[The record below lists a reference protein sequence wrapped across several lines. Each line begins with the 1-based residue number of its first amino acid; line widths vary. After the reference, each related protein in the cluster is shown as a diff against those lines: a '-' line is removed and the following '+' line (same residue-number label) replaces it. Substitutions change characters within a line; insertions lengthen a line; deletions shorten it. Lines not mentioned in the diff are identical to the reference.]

1 MERKIATMPGPDS
14 LTNSIVPAQAPLR
27 SHLPS
32 LDGMRA
38 VSILLVVG
46 FHAQMA
52 LAPEGAYSA
61 YLGSLGVSIFFVI
74 SGLLITWLMIRE
86 REATGAFSLANF
98 YIRRAL
104 RILPVYW
111 LLLLAVVALRAV
123 HIIAISW
130 SDILRALTFTHNYPN
145 TLHPPTYYS
154 WWLGH
159 TWSISV
165 EEQFYLLWPSLF
177 FFLPKRFAARL
188 AAVLAFSG
196 PVLRVLDYVL
206 FPSLRGWDSLIA
218 DTRIDILMAG
228 CASAYL
234 LDSRDWAA
242 RIRKIPTWP
251 ALSAASLYILVA
263 NPMLGHLLASKT
275 RLNTIIQLFLPT
287 IETIAIA
294 LLLLILITEKH
305 GLAFRTVNQP
315 VARHIGKL
323 SYSLY
328 VWQQLFLPQGAAIGV
343 VFLIC
348 RLVAIYFVAFCSFNF
363 LERPFV
369 GLRSRFRHGVTV

>member
-1 MERKIATMPGPDS
+1 MGC
-14 LTNSIVPAQAPLR
+14 
-27 SHLPS
+27 
-32 LDGMRA
+32 A

-52 LAPEGAYSA
+52 LGPESAYPA
-61 YLGSLGVSIFFVI
+61 YLGGLGVSIFFVI

-111 LLLLAVVALRAV
+111 VLLLVVAALKAGHV
-123 HIIAISW
+123 IAISW
-130 SDILRALTFTHNYPN
+130 TDILRALTFTHNYPK
-145 TLHPPTYYS
+145 TLHPPTFYS
-154 WWLGH
+154 WWLSH

-177 FFLPKRFAARL
+177 FFLPKRFAPRL
-188 AAVLAFSG
+188 ALALTFSG
-196 PVLRVLDYVL
+196 PVLRVLDYFL
-206 FPSLRGWDSLIA
+206 FPSLRGWDSLIS
-218 DTRIDILMAG
+218 DSHIDILMAG

-242 RIRKIPTWP
+242 RIRKFPTWP

-263 NPMLGHLLASKT
+263 HPFLGHLFASET
-275 RLNTIIQLFLPT
+275 RLNAIIGLFLPT
-287 IETIAIA
+287 IQTIAIA
-294 LLLLILITEKH
+294 LLLLILIAGKH
-305 GLAFRTVNQP
+305 GVAFRLANQP
-315 VARHIGKL
+315 VARYIGKL

-328 VWQQLFLPQGAAIGV
+328 IWQQLFLPEGAAVGV
-343 VFLIC
+343 VSLIC
-348 RLVAIYFVAFCSFNF
+348 RLAVIYFVAFCSFNF

-369 GLRSRFRHGVTV
+369 GLRSRFRRGITV